1 MNPGGVG
8 AAPTWATT
16 IINNIIN
23 TMELKF
29 KRLEDEA
36 VLPIRS
42 TEGAAGIDL
51 TCIKIDT
58 ALNEA
63 NQLMLVYHTGLA
75 VEIPAGYVGL
85 LIPRSS
91 IWKKSLWLTDNV
103 GVIDADYR
111 GEIIAI
117 MKATTDVVPAIYK
130 QGERFCQLVIVPVPE
145 YEVTEVSELS
155 DTKRGENGFGST
167 GTDNKEVSAAAGT
180 EAQAS
185 KQPQSVPEQ
194 AAAQD
199 GAEVG
204 E

>member
-1 MNPGGVG
+1 
-8 AAPTWATT
+8 
-16 IINNIIN
+16 
-23 TMELKF
+23 MELKF

-111 GEIIAI
+111 GEIIAV

-145 YEVTEVSELS
+145 YEVT
-155 DTKRGENGFGST
+155 KRGENGFGST

-185 KQPQSVPEQ
+185 EQPQSVPEQ

>member
-1 MNPGGVG
+1 
-8 AAPTWATT
+8 
-16 IINNIIN
+16 
-23 TMELKF
+23 MELKF
-29 KRLEDEA
+29 KRLEDNA

-42 TEGAAGIDL
+42 TKGAAGIDL
-51 TCIKIDT
+51 TCIKIET

-103 GVIDADYR
+103 GVIDSDYR
-111 GEIIAI
+111 GEIVAY

-145 YEVTEVSELS
+145 YTISEAAELS
-155 DTKRGENGFGST
+155 DTERGENGFGST
-167 GTDNKEVSAAAGT
+167 GTGNVNEVSAATGT

-185 KQPQSVPEQ
+185 EQQQSAPEQ

-199 GAEVG
+199 GAEVSG
-204 E
+204 EQA

>member
-1 MNPGGVG
+1 
-8 AAPTWATT
+8 
-16 IINNIIN
+16 
-23 TMELKF
+23 MELKF
-29 KRLEDEA
+29 KRLEDNA
-36 VLPIRS
+36 VLPIRG
-42 TEGAAGIDL
+42 TKGAAGIDL

-103 GVIDADYR
+103 GVIDSDFR
-111 GEIIAI
+111 GEIVAF
-117 MKATTDVVPAIYK
+117 MKATTDTIPAIYK

-145 YEVTEVSELS
+145 YTITEATELS
-155 DTKRGENGFGST
+155 ETERGENGFGST
-167 GTDNKEVSAAAGT
+167 GTDNTEVSAAAGT
-180 EAQAS
+180 GAQAS
-185 KQPQSVPEQ
+185 EQPQSVPEQ
-194 AAAQD
+194 AAAQN
-199 GAEVG
+199 GAEAG

>member
-1 MNPGGVG
+1 
-8 AAPTWATT
+8 
-16 IINNIIN
+16 
-23 TMELKF
+23 
-29 KRLEDEA
+29 
-36 VLPIRS
+36 
-42 TEGAAGIDL
+42 
-51 TCIKIDT
+51 
-58 ALNEA
+58 
-63 NQLMLVYHTGLA
+63 ML
-75 VEIPAGYVGL
+75 
-85 LIPRSS
+85 
-91 IWKKSLWLTDNV
+91 
-103 GVIDADYR
+103 DYR
-111 GEIIAI
+111 GEIIAV

-145 YEVTEVSELS
+145 FTITEVSELS

-185 KQPQSVPEQ
+185 EQPQSVPEQ

>member
-1 MNPGGVG
+1 
-8 AAPTWATT
+8 
-16 IINNIIN
+16 
-23 TMELKF
+23 MELKF
-29 KRLEDEA
+29 KRLEDNA
-36 VLPIRS
+36 VLPIRG
-42 TEGAAGIDL
+42 TKGAAGIDL

-103 GVIDADYR
+103 GVIDSDFR
-111 GEIIAI
+111 GEIVAF
-117 MKATTDVVPAIYK
+117 MKATTDTIPAVYK

-145 YEVTEVSELS
+145 YTIAEAAELS
-155 DTKRGENGFGST
+155 ETERGENGFGST
-167 GTDNKEVSAAAGT
+167 GADNTEVSAAAGT

-185 KQPQSVPEQ
+185 EQPQSVPEQ
-194 AAAQD
+194 AAAQE
-199 GAEVG
+199 GAEAG

>member
-1 MNPGGVG
+1 
-8 AAPTWATT
+8 
-16 IINNIIN
+16 
-23 TMELKF
+23 MELKF
-29 KRLEDEA
+29 KRLEDNA

-42 TEGAAGIDL
+42 TKGAAGIDL

-111 GEIIAI
+111 GEIVAF
-117 MKATTDVVPAIYK
+117 MKATTDTIPAVYK

-145 YEVTEVSELS
+145 YTITEATELS
-155 DTKRGENGFGST
+155 ETERGDNGFGST
-167 GTDNKEVSAAAGT
+167 GTDNKKFSAATGA

-185 KQPQSVPEQ
+185 EQPQSVPEP
-194 AAAQD
+194 AAAQN
-199 GAEVG
+199 GAETG
-204 E
+204 EEQA